1 MERNNIIASPE
12 TDTYESLYQIWQN
25 THIGS
30 KKDFY
35 RFMTTPTVDRDM
47 FMNTVKKELRYT
59 GNVVEE
65 FIMA

>member
-1 MERNNIIASPE
+1 MKSNNIIASPA
-12 TDTYESLYQIWQN
+12 TDSFESLYHVWQN

-35 RFMTTPTVDRDM
+35 RFMTTPTVDRDS
-47 FMNTVKKELRYT
+47 FMSTVKTELRYT

-65 FIMA
+65 FIMT